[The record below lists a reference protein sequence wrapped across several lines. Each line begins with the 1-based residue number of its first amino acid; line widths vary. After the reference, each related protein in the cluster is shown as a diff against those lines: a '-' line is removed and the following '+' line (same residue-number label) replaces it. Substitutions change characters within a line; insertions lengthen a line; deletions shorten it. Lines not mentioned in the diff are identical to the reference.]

1 MPPDPGNV
9 LTHVWSSN
17 QCQKT
22 VGSAQNCSH
31 NQARLD
37 SGFPKA
43 TGDHRR
49 LGSKAVAMPIR
60 FLGGGYHR
68 QPSRVTDQ
76 LTKSLNPVA
85 TISTEDIIAN
95 RAETPPRQSLS
106 LGAGAFVPDFAIFGF
121 QSEFVGRRDTIT
133 DCDRR
138 GHRASLELRFPAS
151 HLLPFVAAALQAN
164 CPNIINLLAYAVLWS
179 WVGIMGEFIVTTSI
193 VETQSAGSL
202 KVHVFENDGS
212 GAATDDVLLG
222 TIVTV
227 HPWST
232 LGGSEHN
239 TVGLAK
245 AIVRKSRWRVVTFQL
260 MSRFAA
266 YGILT
271 SHSYEVQQ
279 ITDVSLWASTTFGPK

>member
-1 MPPDPGNV
+1 
-9 LTHVWSSN
+9 
-17 QCQKT
+17 
-22 VGSAQNCSH
+22 
-31 NQARLD
+31 
-37 SGFPKA
+37 
-43 TGDHRR
+43 
-49 LGSKAVAMPIR
+49 
-60 FLGGGYHR
+60 
-68 QPSRVTDQ
+68 
-76 LTKSLNPVA
+76 
-85 TISTEDIIAN
+85 
-95 RAETPPRQSLS
+95 
-106 LGAGAFVPDFAIFGF
+106 
-121 QSEFVGRRDTIT
+121 
-133 DCDRR
+133 
-138 GHRASLELRFPAS
+138 
-151 HLLPFVAAALQAN
+151 
-164 CPNIINLLAYAVLWS
+164 
-179 WVGIMGEFIVTTSI
+179 MGEFIVTTSI

-279 ITDVSLWASTTFGPK
+279 ITDVSLWASTTFGPKVVLLGSSAGAPFAGSAMSNLLDKKDLSIDLKAYIGVGYTFGRVASLAFGGHFSSVVGSNMKSKDTDCKQLPPRLFIMGENDEFTSVQQLKEKATEMRKYGETDISIVRGVGHFQLESPGHDPIVADIVIDWLGKLN